1 MGDSHKSRRFK
12 DLKIGDLFTFTG
24 IIFTKLKHGVGSI
37 GPYNAISDTR
47 TGSKRVYFTPNT
59 VVEKLDE

>member
-1 MGDSHKSRRFK
+1 MGDSHKSRKFK

-24 IIFTKLKHGVGSI
+24 IIFKKIKYPV
-37 GPYNAISDTR
+37 GPYNAVSSTS
-47 TGSKRVYFTPNT
+47 TGSKRVNLTPST

>member
-1 MGDSHKSRRFK
+1 MGDSHKSRKFK

-24 IIFTKLKHGVGSI
+24 IIFSKLQAARGDS
-37 GPYNAISDTR
+37 GPYNAISDTS
-47 TGSKRVYFTPNT
+47 TGSKRVNLTPNT